1 MFNVPE
7 AAPATKPFLEVM
19 SQAGCEYANYGKI
32 SDDTMNKLN
41 IPMIPE
47 EVYAEI
53 VNGNA
58 K

>member
-1 MFNVPE
+1 MR
-7 AAPATKPFLEVM
+7 
-19 SQAGCEYANYGKI
+19 QAGREYANYGKI